1 MLPPAPHVTSDAKSN
16 RALEMVESQSLKE
29 IRKEHIVLVL
39 RSTLGDVVQASR
51 ILGISVGQLRRRI
64 KELGISLEQ
73 SEDTKK

>member
-1 MLPPAPHVTSDAKSN
+1 MD
-16 RALEMVESQSLKE
+16 ESQSLKE

-39 RSTLGDVVQASR
+39 CSSQGDVVQASR

-73 SEDTKK
+73 SEDTKT